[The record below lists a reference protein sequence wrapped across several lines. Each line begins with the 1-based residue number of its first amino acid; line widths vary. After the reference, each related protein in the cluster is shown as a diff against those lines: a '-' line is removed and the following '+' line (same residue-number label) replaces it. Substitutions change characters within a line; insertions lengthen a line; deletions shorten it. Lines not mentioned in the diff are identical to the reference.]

1 MLNRPSTLQCVI
13 VIFVFYSQEPP
24 PQVPYSL
31 AIHLSQQFVGNSENK
46 DVLQQ
51 QVNCAYKLISNQ
63 LSHTYNLM
71 YIVHVYKAMKS
82 TDY

>member
-1 MLNRPSTLQCVI
+1 MYCCCAMLNRPSTLQCAI
-13 VIFVFYSQEPP
+13 VIFIFYSQEPP

-51 QVNCAYKLISNQ
+51 QVSCAYKLIS
-63 LSHTYNLM
+63 
-71 YIVHVYKAMKS
+71 IVLQS
-82 TDY
+82 T